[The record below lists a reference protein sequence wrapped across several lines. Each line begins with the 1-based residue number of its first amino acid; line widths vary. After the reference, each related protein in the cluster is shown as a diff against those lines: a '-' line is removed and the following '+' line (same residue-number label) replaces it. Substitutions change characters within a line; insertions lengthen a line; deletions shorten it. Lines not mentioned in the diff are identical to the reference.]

1 MTTVHLTPTKRTR
14 PQDAFFAA
22 NARRNFEDPVYYNVT
37 VADVTVPSSATSMT
51 SGTCTIHNGTAA
63 LTSPNDN
70 VYTNYEKKTSLNDRG
85 ESSAGTASDDL
96 YAIVDKTQK
105 STSSENSGKPPKPAP
120 MPKPKR
126 SGSAS
131 RKSGENGGQ
140 GQSQNDSLVQ
150 ESGDHSTPTT
160 EASKD

>member
-1 MTTVHLTPTKRTR
+1 M
-14 PQDAFFAA
+14 
-22 NARRNFEDPVYYNVT
+22 YYNVT
-37 VADVTVPSSATSMT
+37 VADVTMPSSAAPMT
-51 SGTCTIHNGTAA
+51 SATCTIHNGSAA
-63 LTSPNDN
+63 LTSPSDN
-70 VYTNYEKKTSLNDRG
+70 VYTNYEKKTTLNDRG

-105 STSSENSGKPPKPAP
+105 SSENSGKLPKPAP

-131 RKSGENGGQ
+131 GKSGDNGGQ

-150 ESGDHSTPTT
+150 ESGDHSSPAT